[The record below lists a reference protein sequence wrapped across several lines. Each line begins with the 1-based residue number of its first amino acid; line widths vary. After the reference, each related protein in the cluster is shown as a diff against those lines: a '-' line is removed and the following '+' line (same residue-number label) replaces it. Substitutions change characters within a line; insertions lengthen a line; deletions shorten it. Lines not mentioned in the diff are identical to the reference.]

1 MRKVEHPGMLV
12 SRATRMTASE
22 QTIQQG
28 GDGQLPDLPTFGKLI
43 SPSTPRHG
51 SIAKLHAALM
61 ACRPGADADERVDA
75 IERLVAWL
83 RSKANSQRRET
94 PSQGRPSGLAPAP
107 PRGGTSNGA
116 RVPRAARFHLGT
128 GDRRKRARRFV
139 RPTRLA
145 HRSRLPCRDGRP
157 RLATVLPEPH
167 DPRDLLQLVARM
179 FPSEIHRRA
188 LVGMPPEPVLEL
200 TQLLRDATELDP
212 WAAITVHLQDA
223 CALLATRISAVGLS
237 DVIRARSPAVRLA
250 ENPFFRLPRSVDAL
264 LDAVRRGGNVQ
275 LCVNECRA
283 LIAECRRV
291 SEAVVDNL
299 EKYGVSIDVVY
310 RVELIGRA

>member
-1 MRKVEHPGMLV
+1 MREVEHPAMLT
-12 SRATRMTASE
+12 SRAIRMTASE

-43 SPSTPRHG
+43 SPTTPRHG

-61 ACRPGADADERVDA
+61 ACRPGAAADDRVAA

-83 RSKANSQRRET
+83 RAKANVATVADAIPGESPQVLRLRLLVVALRT
-94 PSQGRPSGLAPAP
+94 VPA
-107 PRGGTSNGA
+107 
-116 RVPRAARFHLGT
+116 F
-128 GDRRKRARRFV
+128 RARLAFTLERVIGDSVPGGLFG
-139 RPTRLA
+139 RLGLPTDRGFFA
-145 HRSRLPCRDGRP
+145 ETVDRVSRRY
-157 RLATVLPEPH
+157 LPEPH

-188 LVGMPPEPVLEL
+188 LVGMPPDPVLEL

-250 ENPFFRLPRSVDAL
+250 GTRSFGCHARWTPCSTRFDA
-264 LDAVRRGGNVQ
+264 A
-275 LCVNECRA
+275 A
-283 LIAECRRV
+283 TSSSA
-291 SEAVVDNL
+291 
-299 EKYGVSIDVVY
+299 
-310 RVELIGRA
+310 